1 MSLRF
6 SARDPSLSDVC
17 ILYRLKAQENL
28 SLSEVFRGY
37 DMRALAKNSFW

>member
-6 SARDPSLSDVC
+6 SARDPSLADVC

-28 SLSEVFRGY
+28 WFSEIFKKY
-37 DMRALAKNSFW
+37 EMRALGKNNFW